1 VRTVL
6 QNIEV
11 LSAGTD
17 IQKDAEGK
25 PQQVQVVN
33 LLVTPEQAQVM
44 ALASNETRIQ
54 LVLRN
59 PLDTKVAPVQ
69 GTAMTNLFLDQ
80 NAPASKPK
88 LTGRVAPAK
97 PKAETFTVTVINGNT
112 KTESQFAAPGGKQ

>member
-1 VRTVL
+1 
-6 QNIEV
+6 
-11 LSAGTD
+11 
-17 IQKDAEGK
+17 
-25 PQQVQVVN
+25 
-33 LLVTPEQAQVM
+33 M

-88 LTGRVAPAK
+88 LTGRVAPVK
-97 PKAETFTVTVINGNT
+97 RKAETFTVTVINGST